1 MIGEHSIGNI
11 LRFTHANTGSLLR
24 QKKKHFIYCM
34 LRWLVFHAD
43 SNWDTTYFDNIF
55 QQKISLNLTMMNFS
69 TFSMPE
75 TKNNIGFFNLSLSS
89 DNDQGLIDI
98 AAHNLVIEDIPII
111 LS

>member
-1 MIGEHSIGNI
+1 
-11 LRFTHANTGSLLR
+11 
-24 QKKKHFIYCM
+24 
-34 LRWLVFHAD
+34 
-43 SNWDTTYFDNIF
+43 
-55 QQKISLNLTMMNFS
+55 MMNFS